1 MVARPR
7 FGLGL
12 VTGVQQPWTA
22 VQTASASAC
31 RGLSARAAVE
41 SQAKARD
48 GLADRLAA
56 GRSAI
61 TDETLVPARRSTR
74 KLRLISSPFHTG
86 CARSACERLPVA
98 GAAITAYDPAVDRR
112 ALHAARLLAGEIAR
126 GASLA

>member
-41 SQAKARD
+41 SQANARD
-48 GLADRLAA
+48 ELLREAVQAAGWTIVDEEIAAVDECGAEVARVIELVRRIAERVRAHADFDDPEENVSGFFDVMGLAMLT
-56 GRSAI
+56 GRGWSA
-61 TDETLVPARRSTR
+61 
-74 KLRLISSPFHTG
+74 LRATI
-86 CARSACERLPVA
+86 
-98 GAAITAYDPAVDRR
+98 
-112 ALHAARLLAGEIAR
+112 
-126 GASLA
+126 

>member
-74 KLRLISSPFHTG
+74 ELRLIISVSQRAARGRHGRGTG
-86 CARSACERLPVA
+86 SARARRAPARS
-98 GAAITAYDPAVDRR
+98 
-112 ALHAARLLAGEIAR
+112 
-126 GASLA
+126 